1 MNILHNIDNART
13 DIMMLEMSDTFDQ
26 SAWDLVLGELASQER
41 PAALADAMRRMNTA
55 RANARFMSPALP
67 ADAVNLWL
75 DA

>member
-1 MNILHNIDNART
+1 MNILHNIDNVRA